1 MRFIKYLTWLCCLL
15 FAGGTMMAQDSH
27 WAYDANA
34 FEYDMTTYLTVEY
47 NGNQV
52 SDLSDYEV
60 AAFVGNECRGVSRM
74 IKAENG
80 SSYLYMR
87 IRSNQKQ
94 GERIKLKVYQ
104 KSKDK
109 EMECDETITFENRSV
124 IGMPSSPRS
133 VKLIVTTFTVTV
145 DTSGNGTVIGA
156 GTYKEGETVTLT
168 ALPAEGWRFVKW
180 SDGTTSSTYT
190 LTISGDKTLTA
201 EFSRNYYIVRFVV
214 DGTIISEQSLEYEAK
229 IEMPSVSKKEGYTF
243 SGFGDVDETVPA
255 HDVTYSGSYIA
266 NKYKVTFVADG
277 KVVSETEMEYGAPI
291 VAPEAPAKEGHT
303 FVGWGNIDKTVPA
316 HDVVYTAEYKVNS
329 YKLIYEVDGVT
340 YHSEEIPFGTAITP
354 LAAPQKEGET
364 FSGWSEIPATM
375 PAHDVKV
382 IGSFSLNSYMVKF
395 VVDGKVI
402 YEKSQA
408 YGSKIVVPTVEEK
421 EGYTFS
427 GFGDVDE
434 TVPAHDVTY
443 YGSYIANKY
452 KVTFVADG
460 KVVSETEMEYGAP
473 IVAPEAPAKEGHTFV
488 GWGNIDKTVPAHDVV
503 YTAEY
508 KVNSYKLIYEVD
520 GESYHSEEI
529 AFGTAITPLAA
540 PQKEGKTF
548 SGWSEI
554 PATMPAHDVKVIGSF
569 SLNSYMVKFVVDGKI
584 IYEKS
589 QAYGSKIVVP
599 TVEEKEGYTFSGFGD
614 VDETVPAHD
623 VTYNGSYIA
632 NKYKVTFVAD
642 GKVVSETEMEYGAP
656 IVAPEAPA
664 KEGHT
669 FVGWGNI
676 DKTVPAHD
684 VVYTAEYKVNSYK
697 LIYEV
702 DGESYHSEE
711 IAFGTAITP
720 LAAPQKEGKTFS
732 GWSEIPAT
740 MPAHDVKVIGSFS
753 LNSYMVKFVVDGKV
767 IYEKSQA
774 YGSKIVVPTVE
785 EKEGYTFSG
794 FGDVDETVPAHD
806 VTYYGSYIANKYK
819 VTFVADGMVVSETE
833 MEYGAP
839 IVAPEAPAKEGYTFV
854 GWGDIDKTV
863 PAHDVVYTAE
873 YKVNIY
879 KLTYIL
885 NGNVFAE
892 DSIAY
897 GSIITPREV
906 PDSDKSYFSG
916 WEGLPDIMPAHD
928 VVVYG
933 TTTNAVNTVYNKNQ
947 IVTVYSVNGT
957 VVKRNIDKSSLTK
970 LLPPGLYIVAGK
982 KILIK

>member
-27 WAYDANA
+27 WAYDAYA

-74 IKAENG
+74 IKVENG

-133 VKLIVTTFTVTV
+133 VKLIVTTFTVAV

-255 HDVTYSGSYIA
+255 HDVTYNGSYIA

-277 KVVSETEMEYGAPI
+277 KVVSETEMQYGAPI
-291 VAPEAPAKEGHT
+291 VAPEAPAKEGHS

-316 HDVVYTAEYKVNS
+316 HDVTYTAEYKVNS

-340 YHSEEIPFGTAITP
+340 
-354 LAAPQKEGET
+354 
-364 FSGWSEIPATM
+364 
-375 PAHDVKV
+375 
-382 IGSFSLNSYMVKF
+382 
-395 VVDGKVI
+395 
-402 YEKSQA
+402 
-408 YGSKIVVPTVEEK
+408 
-421 EGYTFS
+421 
-427 GFGDVDE
+427 
-434 TVPAHDVTY
+434 
-443 YGSYIANKY
+443 
-452 KVTFVADG
+452 
-460 KVVSETEMEYGAP
+460 
-473 IVAPEAPAKEGHTFV
+473 
-488 GWGNIDKTVPAHDVV
+488 
-503 YTAEY
+503 
-508 KVNSYKLIYEVD
+508 
-520 GESYHSEEI
+520 YHSEEI

-569 SLNSYMVKFVVDGKI
+569 SSNSYMVKFVVDGKI

-642 GKVVSETEMEYGAP
+642 GKVVSETEMEYGAA
-656 IVAPEAPA
+656 IVAPEAPV

-669 FVGWGNI
+669 FVGWGN
-676 DKTVPAHD
+676 
-684 VVYTAEYKVNSYK
+684 
-697 LIYEV
+697 
-702 DGESYHSEE
+702 
-711 IAFGTAITP
+711 
-720 LAAPQKEGKTFS
+720 
-732 GWSEIPAT
+732 
-740 MPAHDVKVIGSFS
+740 
-753 LNSYMVKFVVDGKV
+753 
-767 IYEKSQA
+767 
-774 YGSKIVVPTVE
+774 
-785 EKEGYTFSG
+785 
-794 FGDVDETVPAHD
+794 
-806 VTYYGSYIANKYK
+806 
-819 VTFVADGMVVSETE
+819 
-833 MEYGAP
+833 
-839 IVAPEAPAKEGYTFV
+839 
-854 GWGDIDKTV
+854 IDKTV

-916 WEGLPDIMPAHD
+916 LEGLPDIMPAHD

-933 TTTNAVNTVYNKNQ
+933 ITTNAVNTVYNKNQ

-970 LLPPGLYIVAGK
+970 LLPPGLYIVSGK
-982 KILIK
+982 NILIK

>member
-27 WAYDANA
+27 WAYDAYA

-145 DTSGNGTVIGA
+145 DTSGNGAVTGA

-229 IEMPSVSKKEGYTF
+229 IEMPSVPKKEGYTF

-255 HDVTYSGSYIA
+255 HDVTYNGSYIA

-340 YHSEEIPFGTAITP
+340 YHSEEI
-354 LAAPQKEGET
+354 
-364 FSGWSEIPATM
+364 
-375 PAHDVKV
+375 
-382 IGSFSLNSYMVKF
+382 
-395 VVDGKVI
+395 
-402 YEKSQA
+402 
-408 YGSKIVVPTVEEK
+408 
-421 EGYTFS
+421 
-427 GFGDVDE
+427 
-434 TVPAHDVTY
+434 
-443 YGSYIANKY
+443 
-452 KVTFVADG
+452 
-460 KVVSETEMEYGAP
+460 
-473 IVAPEAPAKEGHTFV
+473 
-488 GWGNIDKTVPAHDVV
+488 
-503 YTAEY
+503 
-508 KVNSYKLIYEVD
+508 
-520 GESYHSEEI
+520 

-540 PQKEGKTF
+540 PEKEGKTF

-702 DGESYHSEE
+702 DGVTYHSEE

-720 LAAPQKEGKTFS
+720 LAAPEKEGKTFS

-774 YGSKIVVPTVE
+774 YGSKIVVPSVE

-806 VTYYGSYIANKYK
+806 VTYSGSYIANKYK
-819 VTFVADGMVVSETE
+819 VTFVADGKVIYEKSQAYGSKIVVPSVEEKEGYTFSGFGDVDETVPAHDVTYNGSYIANKYKVTFVADGKVVSETE

-839 IVAPEAPAKEGYTFV
+839 IVAPEAPVKEGYTFV
-854 GWGDIDKTV
+854 GWGNIDKTV
-863 PAHDVVYTAE
+863 PAHDVIYTAE

-957 VVKRNIDKSSLTK
+957 VVKRNIDKSCLTK
-970 LLPPGLYIVAGK
+970 ILPPGLYIVSGK

>member
-1 MRFIKYLTWLCCLL
+1 
-15 FAGGTMMAQDSH
+15 MAQDSH
-27 WAYDANA
+27 WAYDAYA

-145 DTSGNGTVIGA
+145 GTSGNGAVTGA

-255 HDVTYSGSYIA
+255 HDVTYYGSYIA
-266 NKYKVTFVADG
+266 NKYKVTFVADE
-277 KVVSETEMEYGAPI
+277 KVVSETGMEYGAPI

-329 YKLIYEVDGVT
+329 YR
-340 YHSEEIPFGTAITP
+340 
-354 LAAPQKEGET
+354 
-364 FSGWSEIPATM
+364 
-375 PAHDVKV
+375 
-382 IGSFSLNSYMVKF
+382 
-395 VVDGKVI
+395 
-402 YEKSQA
+402 
-408 YGSKIVVPTVEEK
+408 
-421 EGYTFS
+421 
-427 GFGDVDE
+427 
-434 TVPAHDVTY
+434 
-443 YGSYIANKY
+443 
-452 KVTFVADG
+452 
-460 KVVSETEMEYGAP
+460 
-473 IVAPEAPAKEGHTFV
+473 
-488 GWGNIDKTVPAHDVV
+488 
-503 YTAEY
+503 
-508 KVNSYKLIYEVD
+508 LIYEVD

-569 SLNSYMVKFVVDGKI
+569 SLNSYMVKFVVDGMV

-642 GKVVSETEMEYGAP
+642 GKVVSETEMEYGAA
-656 IVAPEAPA
+656 IVAPEAPV

-669 FVGWGNI
+669 FVGWGN
-676 DKTVPAHD
+676 
-684 VVYTAEYKVNSYK
+684 
-697 LIYEV
+697 
-702 DGESYHSEE
+702 
-711 IAFGTAITP
+711 
-720 LAAPQKEGKTFS
+720 
-732 GWSEIPAT
+732 
-740 MPAHDVKVIGSFS
+740 
-753 LNSYMVKFVVDGKV
+753 
-767 IYEKSQA
+767 
-774 YGSKIVVPTVE
+774 
-785 EKEGYTFSG
+785 
-794 FGDVDETVPAHD
+794 
-806 VTYYGSYIANKYK
+806 
-819 VTFVADGMVVSETE
+819 
-833 MEYGAP
+833 
-839 IVAPEAPAKEGYTFV
+839 
-854 GWGDIDKTV
+854 IDKTV

-957 VVKRNIDKSSLTK
+957 VVKRNIDKSCLTK
-970 LLPPGLYIVAGK
+970 ILPPGLYIVSGK

>member
-27 WAYDANA
+27 WAYDAYA

-109 EMECDETITFENRSV
+109 EMVCDETITFENRSV

-145 DTSGNGTVIGA
+145 GTSGNGTVTGA

-168 ALPAEGWRFVKW
+168 ALPAEGWHFVKW

-201 EFSRNYYIVRFVV
+201 EFARNYYIVRFVV
-214 DGTIISEQSLEYEAK
+214 DGTTISEQSLEYEAK
-229 IEMPSVSKKEGYTF
+229 IEMPSVPKKEGYTF

-255 HDVTYSGSYIA
+255 HDVTYYDSYIA

-277 KVVSETEMEYGAPI
+277 MVVSETEMEYGAPI
-291 VAPEAPAKEGHT
+291 VALEAPAKEGYT

-316 HDVVYTAEYKVNS
+316 HDVVYTAEYTVNS
-329 YKLIYEVDGVT
+329 YR
-340 YHSEEIPFGTAITP
+340 
-354 LAAPQKEGET
+354 
-364 FSGWSEIPATM
+364 
-375 PAHDVKV
+375 
-382 IGSFSLNSYMVKF
+382 
-395 VVDGKVI
+395 
-402 YEKSQA
+402 
-408 YGSKIVVPTVEEK
+408 
-421 EGYTFS
+421 
-427 GFGDVDE
+427 
-434 TVPAHDVTY
+434 
-443 YGSYIANKY
+443 
-452 KVTFVADG
+452 
-460 KVVSETEMEYGAP
+460 
-473 IVAPEAPAKEGHTFV
+473 
-488 GWGNIDKTVPAHDVV
+488 
-503 YTAEY
+503 
-508 KVNSYKLIYEVD
+508 
-520 GESYHSEEI
+520 
-529 AFGTAITPLAA
+529 
-540 PQKEGKTF
+540 
-548 SGWSEI
+548 
-554 PATMPAHDVKVIGSF
+554 
-569 SLNSYMVKFVVDGKI
+569 
-584 IYEKS
+584 
-589 QAYGSKIVVP
+589 
-599 TVEEKEGYTFSGFGD
+599 
-614 VDETVPAHD
+614 
-623 VTYNGSYIA
+623 
-632 NKYKVTFVAD
+632 
-642 GKVVSETEMEYGAP
+642 
-656 IVAPEAPA
+656 
-664 KEGHT
+664 
-669 FVGWGNI
+669 
-676 DKTVPAHD
+676 
-684 VVYTAEYKVNSYK
+684 

-806 VTYYGSYIANKYK
+806 VTYNGSYIANKYK

-854 GWGDIDKTV
+854 GWGNIDKTV
-863 PAHDVVYTAE
+863 PAHDVIYTAE

-970 LLPPGLYIVAGK
+970 LLPPGLYIVSGK
-982 KILIK
+982 NILIK

>member
-1 MRFIKYLTWLCCLL
+1 MRFIKYLTLLCCLL
-15 FAGGTMMAQDSH
+15 FAGGAMMAQNTH
-27 WAYDANA
+27 WTYDANA
-34 FEYDMTTYLTVEY
+34 FEYDMTAYLTVEY
-47 NGNQV
+47 DGKLV

-60 AAFVGNECRGVSRM
+60 GAFVGNDCRGVSRLV
-74 IKAENG
+74 KAEDG

-94 GERIKLKVYQ
+94 GERIRLKVYQ

-124 IGMPSSPRS
+124 IGVPSSPRS

-145 DTSGNGTVIGA
+145 DTSGKGTVTGA

-168 ALPAEGWRFVKW
+168 ALPAEGWHFVKW

-201 EFSRNYYIVRFVV
+201 EFARNYYIVRFVV
-214 DGTIISEQSLEYEAK
+214 DGTTISERSLEYEAK
-229 IEMPSVSKKEGYTF
+229 IEIPSVPKKEGYTF

-255 HDVTYSGSYIA
+255 HDVTYNGSYIA
-266 NKYKVTFVADG
+266 NKYKITFVADG

-291 VAPEAPAKEGHT
+291 VAPEAPAKEGHS

-316 HDVVYTAEYKVNS
+316 HDVIYTAEYKVNS

-340 YHSEEIPFGTAITP
+340 YHSEEIAFGTAITP
-354 LAAPQKEGET
+354 LAAPQKEGMT

-382 IGSFSLNSYMVKF
+382 IGSFSLNSYMIKF

-402 YEKSQA
+402 YE
-408 YGSKIVVPTVEEK
+408 
-421 EGYTFS
+421 
-427 GFGDVDE
+427 
-434 TVPAHDVTY
+434 
-443 YGSYIANKY
+443 N
-452 KVTFVADG
+452 
-460 KVVSETEMEYGAP
+460 
-473 IVAPEAPAKEGHTFV
+473 
-488 GWGNIDKTVPAHDVV
+488 
-503 YTAEY
+503 
-508 KVNSYKLIYEVD
+508 
-520 GESYHSEEI
+520 
-529 AFGTAITPLAA
+529 
-540 PQKEGKTF
+540 
-548 SGWSEI
+548 
-554 PATMPAHDVKVIGSF
+554 
-569 SLNSYMVKFVVDGKI
+569 
-584 IYEKS
+584 S

-684 VVYTAEYKVNSYK
+684 VIYTAEYKVNS
-697 LIYEV
+697 
-702 DGESYHSEE
+702 
-711 IAFGTAITP
+711 
-720 LAAPQKEGKTFS
+720 
-732 GWSEIPAT
+732 
-740 MPAHDVKVIGSFS
+740 
-753 LNSYMVKFVVDGKV
+753 
-767 IYEKSQA
+767 
-774 YGSKIVVPTVE
+774 
-785 EKEGYTFSG
+785 
-794 FGDVDETVPAHD
+794 
-806 VTYYGSYIANKYK
+806 
-819 VTFVADGMVVSETE
+819 
-833 MEYGAP
+833 
-839 IVAPEAPAKEGYTFV
+839 
-854 GWGDIDKTV
+854 
-863 PAHDVVYTAE
+863 
-873 YKVNIY
+873 Y

-897 GSIITPREV
+897 GSIITPREL
-906 PDSDKSYFSG
+906 PDSDKINFSG

-933 TTTNAVNTVYNKNQ
+933 TTTTTGVSAVYNKKQ

-957 VVKRNIDKSSLTK
+957 IVKRDVEKSCLTK
-970 LLPPGLYIVAGK
+970 MLSPGLYIVSGK

>member
-27 WAYDANA
+27 WAYDAYA

-145 DTSGNGTVIGA
+145 GTSGNGTVTGA

-255 HDVTYSGSYIA
+255 HDVTYYGSYIA
-266 NKYKVTFVADG
+266 NKYKVTFVADE

-291 VAPEAPAKEGHT
+291 VAPK
-303 FVGWGNIDKTVPA
+303 
-316 HDVVYTAEYKVNS
+316 
-329 YKLIYEVDGVT
+329 
-340 YHSEEIPFGTAITP
+340 
-354 LAAPQKEGET
+354 
-364 FSGWSEIPATM
+364 
-375 PAHDVKV
+375 
-382 IGSFSLNSYMVKF
+382 
-395 VVDGKVI
+395 
-402 YEKSQA
+402 
-408 YGSKIVVPTVEEK
+408 
-421 EGYTFS
+421 
-427 GFGDVDE
+427 
-434 TVPAHDVTY
+434 
-443 YGSYIANKY
+443 
-452 KVTFVADG
+452 
-460 KVVSETEMEYGAP
+460 
-473 IVAPEAPAKEGHTFV
+473 
-488 GWGNIDKTVPAHDVV
+488 
-503 YTAEY
+503 
-508 KVNSYKLIYEVD
+508 
-520 GESYHSEEI
+520 
-529 AFGTAITPLAA
+529 
-540 PQKEGKTF
+540 
-548 SGWSEI
+548 
-554 PATMPAHDVKVIGSF
+554 
-569 SLNSYMVKFVVDGKI
+569 
-584 IYEKS
+584 
-589 QAYGSKIVVP
+589 
-599 TVEEKEGYTFSGFGD
+599 
-614 VDETVPAHD
+614 
-623 VTYNGSYIA
+623 
-632 NKYKVTFVAD
+632 
-642 GKVVSETEMEYGAP
+642 
-656 IVAPEAPA
+656 APA

-833 MEYGAP
+833 MEYRAP

-885 NGNVFAE
+885 NGNIFAE

>member
-255 HDVTYSGSYIA
+255 HDVTY
-266 NKYKVTFVADG
+266 
-277 KVVSETEMEYGAPI
+277 
-291 VAPEAPAKEGHT
+291 
-303 FVGWGNIDKTVPA
+303 
-316 HDVVYTAEYKVNS
+316 
-329 YKLIYEVDGVT
+329 
-340 YHSEEIPFGTAITP
+340 
-354 LAAPQKEGET
+354 
-364 FSGWSEIPATM
+364 
-375 PAHDVKV
+375 
-382 IGSFSLNSYMVKF
+382 
-395 VVDGKVI
+395 
-402 YEKSQA
+402 
-408 YGSKIVVPTVEEK
+408 
-421 EGYTFS
+421 
-427 GFGDVDE
+427 
-434 TVPAHDVTY
+434 
-443 YGSYIANKY
+443 
-452 KVTFVADG
+452 
-460 KVVSETEMEYGAP
+460 
-473 IVAPEAPAKEGHTFV
+473 
-488 GWGNIDKTVPAHDVV
+488 
-503 YTAEY
+503 
-508 KVNSYKLIYEVD
+508 
-520 GESYHSEEI
+520 
-529 AFGTAITPLAA
+529 
-540 PQKEGKTF
+540 
-548 SGWSEI
+548 
-554 PATMPAHDVKVIGSF
+554 
-569 SLNSYMVKFVVDGKI
+569 
-584 IYEKS
+584 
-589 QAYGSKIVVP
+589 
-599 TVEEKEGYTFSGFGD
+599 
-614 VDETVPAHD
+614 
-623 VTYNGSYIA
+623 
-632 NKYKVTFVAD
+632 
-642 GKVVSETEMEYGAP
+642 
-656 IVAPEAPA
+656 
-664 KEGHT
+664 
-669 FVGWGNI
+669 
-676 DKTVPAHD
+676 
-684 VVYTAEYKVNSYK
+684 
-697 LIYEV
+697 
-702 DGESYHSEE
+702 
-711 IAFGTAITP
+711 
-720 LAAPQKEGKTFS
+720 
-732 GWSEIPAT
+732 
-740 MPAHDVKVIGSFS
+740 
-753 LNSYMVKFVVDGKV
+753 
-767 IYEKSQA
+767 
-774 YGSKIVVPTVE
+774 
-785 EKEGYTFSG
+785 
-794 FGDVDETVPAHD
+794 
-806 VTYYGSYIANKYK
+806 YGSYIANKYK

>member
-1 MRFIKYLTWLCCLL
+1 
-15 FAGGTMMAQDSH
+15 MAQNTH
-27 WAYDANA
+27 WTYDANA
-34 FEYDMTTYLTVEY
+34 FEYDMTAYLTVEY
-47 NGNQV
+47 DGKLV

-60 AAFVGNECRGVSRM
+60 GAFVGNDCRGVSRLV
-74 IKAENG
+74 KAEDG

-94 GERIKLKVYQ
+94 GERIRLKVYQ

-124 IGMPSSPRS
+124 IGVPSSPRS

-145 DTSGNGTVIGA
+145 DTSGKGTVTGA

-168 ALPAEGWRFVKW
+168 ALPAEGWHFVKW

-201 EFSRNYYIVRFVV
+201 EFARNYYIVRFVV
-214 DGTIISEQSLEYEAK
+214 DGTTISERSLEYEAK
-229 IEMPSVSKKEGYTF
+229 IEIPSVPKKEGYTF

-255 HDVTYSGSYIA
+255 HDVTYNGSYIA
-266 NKYKVTFVADG
+266 NKYKITFVADG

-291 VAPEAPAKEGHT
+291 VAPEAPVKEGHT

-316 HDVVYTAEYKVNS
+316 HDVIYTAEYKVNS

-340 YHSEEIPFGTAITP
+340 YHSEEIAFGTAITP
-354 LAAPQKEGET
+354 LAAPQKEGMT

-382 IGSFSLNSYMVKF
+382 IGSFSLNSYMIKF

-402 YEKSQA
+402 YE
-408 YGSKIVVPTVEEK
+408 
-421 EGYTFS
+421 
-427 GFGDVDE
+427 
-434 TVPAHDVTY
+434 
-443 YGSYIANKY
+443 N
-452 KVTFVADG
+452 
-460 KVVSETEMEYGAP
+460 
-473 IVAPEAPAKEGHTFV
+473 
-488 GWGNIDKTVPAHDVV
+488 
-503 YTAEY
+503 
-508 KVNSYKLIYEVD
+508 
-520 GESYHSEEI
+520 
-529 AFGTAITPLAA
+529 
-540 PQKEGKTF
+540 
-548 SGWSEI
+548 
-554 PATMPAHDVKVIGSF
+554 
-569 SLNSYMVKFVVDGKI
+569 
-584 IYEKS
+584 S

-656 IVAPEAPA
+656 IVAPEAPV

-669 FVGWGNI
+669 FVGWGN
-676 DKTVPAHD
+676 
-684 VVYTAEYKVNSYK
+684 
-697 LIYEV
+697 
-702 DGESYHSEE
+702 
-711 IAFGTAITP
+711 
-720 LAAPQKEGKTFS
+720 
-732 GWSEIPAT
+732 
-740 MPAHDVKVIGSFS
+740 
-753 LNSYMVKFVVDGKV
+753 
-767 IYEKSQA
+767 
-774 YGSKIVVPTVE
+774 
-785 EKEGYTFSG
+785 
-794 FGDVDETVPAHD
+794 
-806 VTYYGSYIANKYK
+806 
-819 VTFVADGMVVSETE
+819 
-833 MEYGAP
+833 
-839 IVAPEAPAKEGYTFV
+839 
-854 GWGDIDKTV
+854 IDKTV

-892 DSIAY
+892 DIIAY
-897 GSIITPREV
+897 GSIITPREL
-906 PDSDKSYFSG
+906 PDSDKINFSG

-933 TTTNAVNTVYNKNQ
+933 TTTTTGVSAVYNKKQ

-957 VVKRNIDKSSLTK
+957 IVKRNVEKSCLTK
-970 LLPPGLYIVAGK
+970 KLSPGLYIVSGK

>member
-1 MRFIKYLTWLCCLL
+1 M
-15 FAGGTMMAQDSH
+15 Q
-27 WAYDANA
+27 
-34 FEYDMTTYLTVEY
+34 
-47 NGNQV
+47 
-52 SDLSDYEV
+52 
-60 AAFVGNECRGVSRM
+60 
-74 IKAENG
+74 
-80 SSYLYMR
+80 
-87 IRSNQKQ
+87 
-94 GERIKLKVYQ
+94 
-104 KSKDK
+104 
-109 EMECDETITFENRSV
+109 
-124 IGMPSSPRS
+124 
-133 VKLIVTTFTVTV
+133 
-145 DTSGNGTVIGA
+145 
-156 GTYKEGETVTLT
+156 
-168 ALPAEGWRFVKW
+168 
-180 SDGTTSSTYT
+180 
-190 LTISGDKTLTA
+190 
-201 EFSRNYYIVRFVV
+201 
-214 DGTIISEQSLEYEAK
+214 
-229 IEMPSVSKKEGYTF
+229 
-243 SGFGDVDETVPA
+243 
-255 HDVTYSGSYIA
+255 
-266 NKYKVTFVADG
+266 
-277 KVVSETEMEYGAPI
+277 YGAPI

-329 YKLIYEVDGVT
+329 YKLIYEVDGES
-340 YHSEEIPFGTAITP
+340 YHSEEIAFGTAITP
-354 LAAPQKEGET
+354 LAAPQKEGKT

-382 IGSFSLNSYMVKF
+382 IGSFSSNSYMVKF
-395 VVDGKVI
+395 VVDGMVI

-460 KVVSETEMEYGAP
+460 MVVSETEMEYGAP

-569 SLNSYMVKFVVDGKI
+569 SSNSYMVKFVVDG
-584 IYEKS
+584 
-589 QAYGSKIVVP
+589 
-599 TVEEKEGYTFSGFGD
+599 
-614 VDETVPAHD
+614 
-623 VTYNGSYIA
+623 
-632 NKYKVTFVAD
+632 
-642 GKVVSETEMEYGAP
+642 M
-656 IVAPEAPA
+656 
-664 KEGHT
+664 
-669 FVGWGNI
+669 
-676 DKTVPAHD
+676 
-684 VVYTAEYKVNSYK
+684 
-697 LIYEV
+697 
-702 DGESYHSEE
+702 
-711 IAFGTAITP
+711 
-720 LAAPQKEGKTFS
+720 
-732 GWSEIPAT
+732 
-740 MPAHDVKVIGSFS
+740 
-753 LNSYMVKFVVDGKV
+753 V

-854 GWGDIDKTV
+854 GWGNIDKTV
-863 PAHDVVYTAE
+863 PAHDVIYTAE

>member
-1 MRFIKYLTWLCCLL
+1 MRFVKYLTLLCCLL
-15 FAGGTMMAQDSH
+15 FAGGAMMAQNTH
-27 WAYDANA
+27 WTYDANA
-34 FEYDMTTYLTVEY
+34 FEYDMTAYLTIEY
-47 NGNQV
+47 DGNQV

-60 AAFVGNECRGVSRM
+60 AAFVGNDCRGISRM
-74 IKAENG
+74 IKTENG

-87 IRSNQKQ
+87 IRSNQEQ
-94 GERIKLKVYQ
+94 GESIKFKVYQ

-109 EMECDETITFENRSV
+109 EFECDENITFENRFV
-124 IGMPSSPRS
+124 IGLPSSPQS
-133 VKLIVTTFTVTV
+133 VKMKVATFTITIA
-145 DTSGNGTVIGA
+145 TSGRGTVTGA

-168 ALPAEGWRFVKW
+168 ATPAEGWRFVKW

-201 EFSRNYYIVRFVV
+201 EFARNYYIVRFVV
-214 DGTIISEQSLEYEAK
+214 DGTTISEQSLEYEAK
-229 IEMPSVSKKEGYTF
+229 IEMPSVPKKEGYTF

-255 HDVTYSGSYIA
+255 HDVTYNGSYIA

-291 VAPEAPAKEGHT
+291 VAPEAPVKEGHT
-303 FVGWGNIDKTVPA
+303 FVGWGDLDKTVPA
-316 HDVVYTAEYKVNS
+316 HDVIYTAEYKVNS

-340 YHSEEIPFGTAITP
+340 
-354 LAAPQKEGET
+354 
-364 FSGWSEIPATM
+364 
-375 PAHDVKV
+375 
-382 IGSFSLNSYMVKF
+382 
-395 VVDGKVI
+395 
-402 YEKSQA
+402 
-408 YGSKIVVPTVEEK
+408 
-421 EGYTFS
+421 
-427 GFGDVDE
+427 
-434 TVPAHDVTY
+434 
-443 YGSYIANKY
+443 
-452 KVTFVADG
+452 
-460 KVVSETEMEYGAP
+460 
-473 IVAPEAPAKEGHTFV
+473 
-488 GWGNIDKTVPAHDVV
+488 
-503 YTAEY
+503 
-508 KVNSYKLIYEVD
+508 
-520 GESYHSEEI
+520 YHSEEI

-569 SLNSYMVKFVVDGKI
+569 SLNSYMVKFVVDGKV
-584 IYEKS
+584 IYENS

-599 TVEEKEGYTFSGFGD
+599 TVEEKDGYTFSGFGD

-684 VVYTAEYKVNSYK
+684 VIYTAEYKVNS
-697 LIYEV
+697 
-702 DGESYHSEE
+702 
-711 IAFGTAITP
+711 
-720 LAAPQKEGKTFS
+720 
-732 GWSEIPAT
+732 
-740 MPAHDVKVIGSFS
+740 
-753 LNSYMVKFVVDGKV
+753 
-767 IYEKSQA
+767 
-774 YGSKIVVPTVE
+774 
-785 EKEGYTFSG
+785 
-794 FGDVDETVPAHD
+794 
-806 VTYYGSYIANKYK
+806 
-819 VTFVADGMVVSETE
+819 
-833 MEYGAP
+833 
-839 IVAPEAPAKEGYTFV
+839 
-854 GWGDIDKTV
+854 
-863 PAHDVVYTAE
+863 
-873 YKVNIY
+873 Y

-897 GSIITPREV
+897 GSIITPREL
-906 PDSDKSYFSG
+906 PDSDKINFSG

-933 TTTNAVNTVYNKNQ
+933 TTTTTGVSAVYNKKQ

-957 VVKRNIDKSSLTK
+957 IVKRDVEKSCLTK
-970 LLPPGLYIVAGK
+970 MLSPGLYIVSGK

>member
-27 WAYDANA
+27 WAYDAYA

-47 NGNQV
+47 NGNQI

-255 HDVTYSGSYIA
+255 HDVTY
-266 NKYKVTFVADG
+266 
-277 KVVSETEMEYGAPI
+277 
-291 VAPEAPAKEGHT
+291 
-303 FVGWGNIDKTVPA
+303 
-316 HDVVYTAEYKVNS
+316 
-329 YKLIYEVDGVT
+329 
-340 YHSEEIPFGTAITP
+340 
-354 LAAPQKEGET
+354 
-364 FSGWSEIPATM
+364 
-375 PAHDVKV
+375 
-382 IGSFSLNSYMVKF
+382 
-395 VVDGKVI
+395 
-402 YEKSQA
+402 
-408 YGSKIVVPTVEEK
+408 
-421 EGYTFS
+421 
-427 GFGDVDE
+427 
-434 TVPAHDVTY
+434 

-508 KVNSYKLIYEVD
+508 KINSYR
-520 GESYHSEEI
+520 
-529 AFGTAITPLAA
+529 
-540 PQKEGKTF
+540 
-548 SGWSEI
+548 
-554 PATMPAHDVKVIGSF
+554 
-569 SLNSYMVKFVVDGKI
+569 
-584 IYEKS
+584 
-589 QAYGSKIVVP
+589 
-599 TVEEKEGYTFSGFGD
+599 
-614 VDETVPAHD
+614 
-623 VTYNGSYIA
+623 
-632 NKYKVTFVAD
+632 
-642 GKVVSETEMEYGAP
+642 
-656 IVAPEAPA
+656 
-664 KEGHT
+664 
-669 FVGWGNI
+669 
-676 DKTVPAHD
+676 
-684 VVYTAEYKVNSYK
+684 

-806 VTYYGSYIANKYK
+806 VTYNGSYIANKYK

-833 MEYGAP
+833 MEYRAP

>member
-27 WAYDANA
+27 WAYDAYA

-145 DTSGNGTVIGA
+145 DTSGNGAVTGA

-229 IEMPSVSKKEGYTF
+229 IEMPSVPKKEGYTF

-255 HDVTYSGSYIA
+255 HDVTYNGSYIA

-329 YKLIYEVDGVT
+329 YR
-340 YHSEEIPFGTAITP
+340 
-354 LAAPQKEGET
+354 
-364 FSGWSEIPATM
+364 
-375 PAHDVKV
+375 
-382 IGSFSLNSYMVKF
+382 
-395 VVDGKVI
+395 
-402 YEKSQA
+402 
-408 YGSKIVVPTVEEK
+408 
-421 EGYTFS
+421 
-427 GFGDVDE
+427 
-434 TVPAHDVTY
+434 
-443 YGSYIANKY
+443 
-452 KVTFVADG
+452 
-460 KVVSETEMEYGAP
+460 
-473 IVAPEAPAKEGHTFV
+473 
-488 GWGNIDKTVPAHDVV
+488 
-503 YTAEY
+503 
-508 KVNSYKLIYEVD
+508 LIYEVD

-540 PQKEGKTF
+540 PEKEGKTF

-684 VVYTAEYKVNSYK
+684 VVYTAEYKVNSYR

-720 LAAPQKEGKTFS
+720 LAAPEKEGKTFS

-774 YGSKIVVPTVE
+774 YGSKIVVPSVE

-806 VTYYGSYIANKYK
+806 VTYSGSYIANKYK
-819 VTFVADGMVVSETE
+819 VTFVADGKVIYEKSQAYGSKIVVPSVEEKEGYTFSGFGDVDETVPAHDVTYNGSYIANKYKVTFVADGKVVSETE

-839 IVAPEAPAKEGYTFV
+839 IVAPEAPVKEGYTFV
-854 GWGDIDKTV
+854 GWGNIDKTV
-863 PAHDVVYTAE
+863 PAHDVIYTAE

-957 VVKRNIDKSSLTK
+957 VVKRNIDKSCLTK
-970 LLPPGLYIVAGK
+970 ILPPGLYIVSGK

>member
-1 MRFIKYLTWLCCLL
+1 
-15 FAGGTMMAQDSH
+15 
-27 WAYDANA
+27 
-34 FEYDMTTYLTVEY
+34 
-47 NGNQV
+47 
-52 SDLSDYEV
+52 
-60 AAFVGNECRGVSRM
+60 
-74 IKAENG
+74 
-80 SSYLYMR
+80 
-87 IRSNQKQ
+87 
-94 GERIKLKVYQ
+94 
-104 KSKDK
+104 
-109 EMECDETITFENRSV
+109 
-124 IGMPSSPRS
+124 
-133 VKLIVTTFTVTV
+133 
-145 DTSGNGTVIGA
+145 
-156 GTYKEGETVTLT
+156 
-168 ALPAEGWRFVKW
+168 
-180 SDGTTSSTYT
+180 
-190 LTISGDKTLTA
+190 
-201 EFSRNYYIVRFVV
+201 
-214 DGTIISEQSLEYEAK
+214 
-229 IEMPSVSKKEGYTF
+229 MPSVPKKEGYTF

-255 HDVTYSGSYIA
+255 HDVTYYGSYIA

-316 HDVVYTAEYKVNS
+316 HDVIYTAEYKVNS

-354 LAAPQKEGET
+354 LAAPQKEGKT

-488 GWGNIDKTVPAHDVV
+488 GWGNIDKTVPAHDVI

-520 GESYHSEEI
+520 GVTYHSEEI
-529 AFGTAITPLAA
+529 P
-540 PQKEGKTF
+540 
-548 SGWSEI
+548 
-554 PATMPAHDVKVIGSF
+554 
-569 SLNSYMVKFVVDGKI
+569 
-584 IYEKS
+584 
-589 QAYGSKIVVP
+589 
-599 TVEEKEGYTFSGFGD
+599 
-614 VDETVPAHD
+614 
-623 VTYNGSYIA
+623 
-632 NKYKVTFVAD
+632 
-642 GKVVSETEMEYGAP
+642 
-656 IVAPEAPA
+656 
-664 KEGHT
+664 
-669 FVGWGNI
+669 
-676 DKTVPAHD
+676 
-684 VVYTAEYKVNSYK
+684 
-697 LIYEV
+697 
-702 DGESYHSEE
+702 
-711 IAFGTAITP
+711 FGTAITP

-806 VTYYGSYIANKYK
+806 VTYNGSYIANKYK
-819 VTFVADGMVVSETE
+819 VSFVADGKVVSETE

-839 IVAPEAPAKEGYTFV
+839 IVAPEAPVKEGHTFV
-854 GWGDIDKTV
+854 GWGNIDKTV

-885 NGNVFAE
+885 NGNIFAE

-957 VVKRNIDKSSLTK
+957 VVKRNIDKSGLTK
-970 LLPPGLYIVAGK
+970 LLPPGLYIVSGK

>member
-1 MRFIKYLTWLCCLL
+1 
-15 FAGGTMMAQDSH
+15 MAQNTH
-27 WAYDANA
+27 WTYDANA
-34 FEYDMTTYLTVEY
+34 FEYDMTAYLTVEY
-47 NGNQV
+47 DGKLV

-60 AAFVGNECRGVSRM
+60 GAFVGNDCRGVSRLV
-74 IKAENG
+74 KAEDG

-94 GERIKLKVYQ
+94 GERIRLKVYQ

-124 IGMPSSPRS
+124 IGVPSSPRS

-145 DTSGNGTVIGA
+145 DTSGKGTVTGA

-168 ALPAEGWRFVKW
+168 ALPAEGWHFVKW

-201 EFSRNYYIVRFVV
+201 EFARNYYIVRFVV
-214 DGTIISEQSLEYEAK
+214 DGTTISERSLEYEAK
-229 IEMPSVSKKEGYTF
+229 IEIPSVPKKEGYTF

-255 HDVTYSGSYIA
+255 HDVTYNGSYIA
-266 NKYKVTFVADG
+266 NKYKITFVADR

-316 HDVVYTAEYKVNS
+316 HDVIYTAEYKVNS

-340 YHSEEIPFGTAITP
+340 YHSEEIAFGTAITP
-354 LAAPQKEGET
+354 LAAPQKEGMT

-382 IGSFSLNSYMVKF
+382 IGSFSLNSYMIKF

-402 YEKSQA
+402 YE
-408 YGSKIVVPTVEEK
+408 
-421 EGYTFS
+421 
-427 GFGDVDE
+427 
-434 TVPAHDVTY
+434 
-443 YGSYIANKY
+443 N
-452 KVTFVADG
+452 
-460 KVVSETEMEYGAP
+460 
-473 IVAPEAPAKEGHTFV
+473 
-488 GWGNIDKTVPAHDVV
+488 
-503 YTAEY
+503 
-508 KVNSYKLIYEVD
+508 
-520 GESYHSEEI
+520 
-529 AFGTAITPLAA
+529 
-540 PQKEGKTF
+540 
-548 SGWSEI
+548 
-554 PATMPAHDVKVIGSF
+554 
-569 SLNSYMVKFVVDGKI
+569 
-584 IYEKS
+584 S

-684 VVYTAEYKVNSYK
+684 VIYTAEYKVNS
-697 LIYEV
+697 
-702 DGESYHSEE
+702 
-711 IAFGTAITP
+711 
-720 LAAPQKEGKTFS
+720 
-732 GWSEIPAT
+732 
-740 MPAHDVKVIGSFS
+740 
-753 LNSYMVKFVVDGKV
+753 
-767 IYEKSQA
+767 
-774 YGSKIVVPTVE
+774 
-785 EKEGYTFSG
+785 
-794 FGDVDETVPAHD
+794 
-806 VTYYGSYIANKYK
+806 
-819 VTFVADGMVVSETE
+819 
-833 MEYGAP
+833 
-839 IVAPEAPAKEGYTFV
+839 
-854 GWGDIDKTV
+854 
-863 PAHDVVYTAE
+863 
-873 YKVNIY
+873 Y

-897 GSIITPREV
+897 GSIITPREL
-906 PDSDKSYFSG
+906 PDSDKINFSG

-933 TTTNAVNTVYNKNQ
+933 TTTTTGVSAVYNKKQ

-957 VVKRNIDKSSLTK
+957 IVKRDVEKSCLTK
-970 LLPPGLYIVAGK
+970 MLSPGLYIVSGK

>member
-1 MRFIKYLTWLCCLL
+1 
-15 FAGGTMMAQDSH
+15 MAQDSH
-27 WAYDANA
+27 WAYDAYA

-145 DTSGNGTVIGA
+145 GTSGNGTVTGA

-190 LTISGDKTLTA
+190 LTICGDKTLTA
-201 EFSRNYYIVRFVV
+201 EFARNYYIVRFVV

-229 IEMPSVSKKEGYTF
+229 IEMPSVPK
-243 SGFGDVDETVPA
+243 
-255 HDVTYSGSYIA
+255 
-266 NKYKVTFVADG
+266 
-277 KVVSETEMEYGAPI
+277 
-291 VAPEAPAKEGHT
+291 
-303 FVGWGNIDKTVPA
+303 
-316 HDVVYTAEYKVNS
+316 
-329 YKLIYEVDGVT
+329 
-340 YHSEEIPFGTAITP
+340 
-354 LAAPQKEGET
+354 
-364 FSGWSEIPATM
+364 
-375 PAHDVKV
+375 
-382 IGSFSLNSYMVKF
+382 
-395 VVDGKVI
+395 
-402 YEKSQA
+402 
-408 YGSKIVVPTVEEK
+408 
-421 EGYTFS
+421 
-427 GFGDVDE
+427 
-434 TVPAHDVTY
+434 
-443 YGSYIANKY
+443 
-452 KVTFVADG
+452 
-460 KVVSETEMEYGAP
+460 
-473 IVAPEAPAKEGHTFV
+473 
-488 GWGNIDKTVPAHDVV
+488 
-503 YTAEY
+503 
-508 KVNSYKLIYEVD
+508 
-520 GESYHSEEI
+520 
-529 AFGTAITPLAA
+529 
-540 PQKEGKTF
+540 
-548 SGWSEI
+548 
-554 PATMPAHDVKVIGSF
+554 
-569 SLNSYMVKFVVDGKI
+569 
-584 IYEKS
+584 
-589 QAYGSKIVVP
+589 
-599 TVEEKEGYTFSGFGD
+599 KEGYTFSGFGD

-632 NKYKVTFVAD
+632 NKYKVSFVAD

-656 IVAPEAPA
+656 IVAPEAPV

-684 VVYTAEYKVNSYK
+684 VVYTAEYKVNS
-697 LIYEV
+697 
-702 DGESYHSEE
+702 
-711 IAFGTAITP
+711 
-720 LAAPQKEGKTFS
+720 
-732 GWSEIPAT
+732 
-740 MPAHDVKVIGSFS
+740 
-753 LNSYMVKFVVDGKV
+753 
-767 IYEKSQA
+767 
-774 YGSKIVVPTVE
+774 
-785 EKEGYTFSG
+785 
-794 FGDVDETVPAHD
+794 
-806 VTYYGSYIANKYK
+806 
-819 VTFVADGMVVSETE
+819 
-833 MEYGAP
+833 
-839 IVAPEAPAKEGYTFV
+839 
-854 GWGDIDKTV
+854 
-863 PAHDVVYTAE
+863 
-873 YKVNIY
+873 Y

-947 IVTVYSVNGT
+947 IVTVHSVNGT

-970 LLPPGLYIVAGK
+970 LLPPGLYIVSGK
-982 KILIK
+982 NILIK